1 MRVACVFPLHQFD
14 LDAYSAA
21 TLTPFR
27 LNQQVADGARDFNPT
42 PDAVRAAARKAYRA
56 RRTLIIQYDQD
67 PIDESEGIEQLLR
80 EAQSVTR
87 MKRPMVDIDVQR
99 RVLPG
104 GHAAPVIAPPL
115 EVAQR
120 AEDILGVDSAKE
132 RLLYAQADATVDEL
146 VRWLEEGN
154 L

>member
-1 MRVACVFPLHQFD
+1 M
-14 LDAYSAA
+14 
-21 TLTPFR
+21 
-27 LNQQVADGARDFNPT
+27 ADGARDFIPT
-42 PDAVRAAARKAYRA
+42 PPAVQAAARKAYRA

-67 PIDESEGIEQLLR
+67 QFDESYEIEQLLR

-87 MKRPMVDIDVQR
+87 MKRPMVNIDVQR
-99 RVLPG
+99 RILTG
-104 GHAAPVIAPPL
+104 GHASPVIAPPL
-115 EVAQR
+115 DIAQR